1 MSVDSVETYD
11 KAAAELIARY
21 RDSALQIAKNRVA
34 QFEGEGDW
42 KMHRRSLMVLT
53 SVEKLMA
60 EACATRR

>member
-1 MSVDSVETYD
+1 MMIDTVETYD

-21 RDSALQIAKNRVA
+21 RDSALMVAKNRVA

-53 SVEKLMA
+53 SVEKLIA
-60 EACATRR
+60 AQS

>member
-1 MSVDSVETYD
+1 MTMDTVETYD

-21 RDSALQIAKNRVA
+21 RDSALQIPKSRVT

-53 SVEKLMA
+53 SVEKLMS
-60 EACATRR
+60 EAR